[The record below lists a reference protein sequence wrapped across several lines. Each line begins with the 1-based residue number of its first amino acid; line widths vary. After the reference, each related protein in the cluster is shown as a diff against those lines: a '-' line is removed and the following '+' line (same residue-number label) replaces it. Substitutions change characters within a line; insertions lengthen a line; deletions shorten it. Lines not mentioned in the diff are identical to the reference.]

1 MPQGI
6 PLWHIVKKDE
16 DSMVEKFYDELEK
29 AYQTGDNE
37 EIERFLK
44 ESMSSSGSEGADD
57 IRIVAFNEL
66 GKLYLN
72 NGRLK
77 EAVDSFQH
85 AKTLVSETC
94 GPRSLEYANIV
105 NNLANACRV
114 SGNMDIALRE
124 YEEALAVYRELGKT
138 EGYFYSAAL
147 NNIAII
153 YIQKKR
159 YEDAK
164 NALQQALESTG
175 QKEDLLPERAAALTN
190 MGSLFMYEKKH
201 QEALQCVKE
210 AISIYD
216 ALPDEKKAN
225 MAAAYN
231 TLGDLFVQEKQLEDA
246 AAAYAA
252 AKALMVQFCGKNL
265 DYVTICR
272 KLAMVYGRQKDYP
285 KRDAK
290 VKEALNIIEKLGL
303 SGTKLYEDTKK
314 IGEQ

>member
-6 PLWHIVKKDE
+6 PLWHLVKKDE
-16 DSMVEKFYDELEK
+16 DFMIEKFYDELEEV
-29 AYQTGDNE
+29 YQTEDAAA
-37 EIERFLK
+37 IEGFLQ
-44 ESMSSSGSEGADD
+44 ESMLSSGSGSTNG
-57 IRIVAFNEL
+57 IRIAASNEL
-66 GKLYLN
+66 GNFYLN
-72 NGRLK
+72 NGRPK
-77 EAVDSFQH
+77 EAVNSFQQ
-85 AKTLVSETC
+85 AKALVLETY

-105 NNLANACRV
+105 NNFANACRV
-114 SGNMDIALRE
+114 SGDMDVALRE

-159 YEDAK
+159 YDDAK
-164 NALQQALESTG
+164 AALQQALASTE
-175 QKEDLLPERAAALTN
+175 QKADLLPERAVALTN
-190 MGSLFMYEKKH
+190 MGSLYMYEKKH
-201 QEALQCVKE
+201 QEALKYVKE

-216 ALPDEKKAN
+216 VLPDEKKTN

-231 TLGDLFVQEKQLEDA
+231 TLGDLLVQEKQLEDA

-265 DYVTICR
+265 EYITICR
-272 KLAMVYGRQKDYP
+272 KLAMVYSKQKNYR

-290 VKEALNIIEKLGL
+290 VKEALDIMEKLGF